1 MVFKFI
7 NSKNKR
13 RFGQMLQI
21 LKLFVAFVFQT
32 TFNRQTKWIDKSPA
46 GNNRIG
52 MADVPFIDPFFKEKN
67 RLPGKRPPIHP
78 FPIGLILQNC
88 NNFGY
93 YK

>member
-1 MVFKFI
+1 
-7 NSKNKR
+7 
-13 RFGQMLQI
+13 MLQT

-32 TFNRQTKWIDKSPA
+32 TFNRQTKWTDKSLA
-46 GNNRIG
+46 GNSRT
-52 MADVPFIDPFFKEKN
+52 V
-67 RLPGKRPPIHP
+67 RLTYLLSTHFSRRKTVCPGRDPIHP